1 MVRNIAIFLIRVYL
15 APMLMIA
22 LEFQQ
27 NDRLLVLLGP
37 KRRWLSN
44 DSFSRLAKTRRRT
57 FDGQT
62 DGQTDAQTKYRAI
75 HNESRGKNHLQNLQL
90 SIM

>member
-1 MVRNIAIFLIRVYL
+1 MHAGGDDRSPLLVLIRVYL

-44 DSFSRLAKTRRRT
+44 DTFSRLAKTRRRT
-57 FDGQT
+57 FDG
-62 DGQTDAQTKYRAI
+62 
-75 HNESRGKNHLQNLQL
+75 
-90 SIM
+90 